1 MIPNIPRI
9 VPNIPAVGM
18 RASTSMFFD
27 REAVQAAMSE
37 MDLKALSKA
46 SMLVKDRA
54 RRIIKKR
61 GLSRIPRTLQERY
74 PGAGPTA
81 LQAMGVISPRARDV
95 IIREVQFPPA
105 SPPGSPPFTHTPYSG
120 HQASFLGF
128 RRNLWNYY
136 DSQTHSAV
144 AGPSKKGRMLPYLH
158 EFGGTVRLRTWV
170 YIPQIKTKSGGMRR
184 PITMKLPTG
193 QRPNNITHWRPMS
206 RQIVTVYPA
215 RPFMKPAM
223 DFCVANGSIARAF
236 KGSFR
241 HTAGTRGS
249 GFTVRR
255 G

>member
-1 MIPNIPRI
+1 VIPRIPTI
-9 VPNIPAVGM
+9 VPNIPSIAM
-18 RASTSMFFD
+18 RASTDAFFD
-27 REAVQAAMSE
+27 RGAVQAAMSE
-37 MDLKALSKA
+37 MDLKALSK
-46 SMLVKDRA
+46 SSLLVKDRA

-61 GLSRIPRTLQERY
+61 GLARVPFKLQERF

-81 LQAMGVISPRARDV
+81 LHQMGVLSKRVRDTIV
-95 IIREVQFPPA
+95 RELQFPPA
-105 SPPGSPPFTHTPYSG
+105 SPAGTPPFTHTPYAG

-136 DSQTHSAV
+136 DRQTHSAV
-144 AGPSKKGRMLPYLH
+144 VGPSKKGRMIPFLH

-184 PITMKLPTG
+184 PITMKLPSG
-193 QRPNNITHWRPMS
+193 QRPKNVTHWRPMG
-206 RQIVTVYPA
+206 QQMMIIYPA

-236 KGSFR
+236 RGQFR
-241 HTAGTRGS
+241 ATAGTRGS
-249 GFTVRR
+249 GFTIRR